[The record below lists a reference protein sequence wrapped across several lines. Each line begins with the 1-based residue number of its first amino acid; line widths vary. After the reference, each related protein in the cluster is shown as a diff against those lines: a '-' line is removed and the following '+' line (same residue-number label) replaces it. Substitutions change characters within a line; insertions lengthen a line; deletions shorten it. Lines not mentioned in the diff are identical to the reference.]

1 MKKLLFFLLPALLL
15 AGCKPG
21 EENTPEPAGLS
32 IEPQLITCPDAGGD
46 YTIELTSPNG
56 SWSAT
61 SNESWIRVTPT
72 SGEKGTTEV
81 RIKISP
87 NKESAETKGVITFTS
102 GEEKVEMPV
111 SRAAKAAP
119 YLRVVSEKALNTPKE
134 GGTYTVQVESNIKW
148 SASSNTGWAKV
159 NKGVSVNNDNITVTV
174 NPATTPEETTATI
187 TIAPYGEGEAAGKQ
201 EVIIT
206 RGSTE
211 ATSLSVDPTEITAP
225 ENGGSFTVNVS
236 SNAKWRVYKT
246 WDMDWLTLSG
256 SQDGD
261 GNGSF
266 SFSIEEAT
274 SMDAVSGILTIEEDR
289 SDNYKPVVTQVAVSR
304 KGKAAA
310 DLTVAPIAINAPA
323 EGGHFPVAVKS
334 NYPWTATTSGNFFSL
349 SSTSGDGYSTIVV
362 SVNPATNEREN
373 TGFIIIRTSFGNEQA
388 RINIKR
394 AGKELP
400 ALAFDPMDNPKNV
413 TYNGGDT
420 NVRLLSNVSW
430 TVHSTDTNLVK
441 VTPSSGSGQA
451 ILNLT
456 VSPAIDTRQETAY
469 IIAST
474 TDGSNI
480 TAKLTVNRAGL
491 PQTVP
496 PYQVGEFTV
505 NSEGK
510 KVRFAPGNLQFNPYM
525 YPGFRFAL
533 YQFQYVGGNYNG
545 KPYGNVYII
554 ETGEKCSNENI
565 SMDYYGWVDLFC
577 WGTGNNP
584 ADKDVEEEEFH
595 DWGDNQ
601 IRNFDRIDNAG
612 TWRTLTKDEWDYLLH
627 KRAGYNTSY
636 SHATVNTVQGH
647 ILLPDNF
654 VIPSDIH
661 FEPVAINFTTNVY
674 DFDQWQKMEKA
685 GAVFLPAGGRRSG
698 TSYIP
703 YYFDNANKKMLIGTY
718 WSSTLCPAGWYGHP
732 EGAYYIFYSSYGYA
746 INDGYRSNGF
756 SVRLVKDAN

>member
-1 MKKLLFFLLPALLL
+1 MKKLFLFVLPALLL

-61 SNESWIRVTPT
+61 TNESWIRVTPT
-72 SGEKGTTEV
+72 AGEKGTTEV

-87 NKESAETKGVITFTS
+87 NKESAESKGVITFTS

-119 YLRVVSEKALNTPKE
+119 YLRVVSEKELNTPKE
-134 GGTYTVQVESNIKW
+134 GGTYTVQIESNIKW

-174 NPATTPEETTATI
+174 SPATTPEETTATI

-211 ATSLSVDPTEITAP
+211 ATSLSVDPTEIAAP

-236 SNAKWRVYKT
+236 SNAKWRVWKT

-362 SVNPATNEREN
+362 SVSPATDEREN
-373 TGFIIIRTSFGNEQA
+373 TGYIIIRTSFGNEQA

-394 AGKELP
+394 DGKELP
-400 ALAFDPMDNPKNV
+400 ALSFDPMDNPKNV

-496 PYQVGEFTV
+496 PYRVGEFTV

-661 FEPVAINFTTNVY
+661 FEPIAINFTTNVY
-674 DFDQWQKMEKA
+674 DVDQWQKMEKA

-756 SVRLVKDAN
+756 SVRLVQDAN